1 MEGWKELQ
9 MSSFALYLPTGF
21 YGLSSPVGMG
31 REGALGAV
39 TGNTSTVAGT
49 ATCQEKPESD
59 LSGFKVL
66 SHWVRVRRDLEIARD
81 GAREMAQWV
90 PSGTEKLSPDCHSCA
105 VTHMDTHSP
114 LHNHNHNQLHF

>member
-1 MEGWKELQ
+1 

-49 ATCQEKPESD
+49 ATCQE
-59 LSGFKVL
+59 KVL